1 MIRDNPWAL
10 TGLLLWTMSS
20 VLVGAMAVGAPA
32 AVLPHHGT
40 GAWAGLATCMAVGSL
55 AGTLVA
61 ATTSISWN
69 VAGPAV
75 GAAIAM
81 QACALAIY
89 IVGGSTA
96 SVVALFV
103 AFVIGPT
110 AVTLGGIIWTTTLQ
124 TELDHRPLARL
135 SSVDQFLSS
144 AAVPAGMVVV
154 GLLPAGSPTAVML
167 VAVAIPGAV
176 LGFLARRS
184 KVPRS
189 ATALLT

>member
-61 ATTSISWN
+61 ATTNISWN
-69 VAGPAV
+69 VAGPVA
-75 GAAIAM
+75 GAAITL
-81 QACALAIY
+81 QACALAVY
-89 IVGGSTA
+89 IVGGSTV
-96 SVVALFV
+96 SVVLLVV

-110 AVTLGGIIWTTTLQ
+110 AVTLAGIIWTTTLQ
-124 TELDHRPLARL
+124 TGLDHRPLAHF

-144 AAVPAGMVVV
+144 AAVPVGMVVADM
-154 GLLPAGSPTAVML
+154 LPAGSPTAVML
-167 VAVAIPGAV
+167 VAGAIPVAV
-176 LGFLARRS
+176 LGLLAGRS
-184 KVPRS
+184 KVR
-189 ATALLT
+189 LLT